1 MTSRFAS
8 KLGTNFCPLDEE
20 VLEIQRLL
28 VVPLS
33 RLKDIDHE
41 IAELQKAIDELAEE
55 RDSVSAY
62 VEAHKALLSP
72 LRRLPLDIMQ
82 EIFVACLPT
91 HRNCV
96 MSAVEAPV
104 LLGRICSSWRTVS
117 LSTPRL
123 WARLHI
129 AEPERPRQAPIYQEK
144 YAQRLAITKAWLERS
159 GRCPLS
165 ISLHGSDLHRP
176 GVSDTVNRFL
186 DLVLSYASRWQH
198 ISVTASSSALDTV
211 FNLTEHDVPMLK
223 TLEMRENNQQDVP
236 MLKTLEIHQHLMA
249 NSDLKSF
256 GVLRGPKISSVT
268 LTGNNGDLLHLPLRW
283 ESLTHLSITGHWHQ
297 WDQPAPALDI
307 NAALWMF
314 SHCPSLRAC
323 QLLISEGNN
332 PLPPQESRHSIIDL
346 PSLLSLDIICLSE
359 LVFESGLFT
368 RLSLPE
374 LRSFKFSSNSS
385 NYFQEVAFPFLLTSS
400 HLESLDMEVQMFS
413 PQSLVDL
420 LHTVPSTIQLR
431 LHGRFDGRPDPL
443 NDDVLIALTPSS
455 DRPSLGC
462 PILQELHITCCMNVS
477 GEALHRFIVARMTAQ
492 ATTLRC
498 VNIQFGRAK
507 ELDIQSEIQ
516 PFLDAGLEVST
527 RYNETRSIEFSPWRG
542 LLDAPD
548 V

>member
-41 IAELQKAIDELAEE
+41 LAELQKAIDELAEE

-159 GRCPLS
+159 GRCPLIEELPS
-165 ISLHGSDLHRP
+165 AFDASSNPSLVPSA
-176 GVSDTVNRFL
+176 DTL
-186 DLVLSYASRWQH
+186 LQALLPYASRWQH
-198 ISVTASSSALDTV
+198 FVLAASSSAYNLLST
-211 FNLTEHDVPMLK
+211 LTE
-223 TLEMRENNQQDVP
+223 QDVP

-268 LTGNNGDLLHLPLRW
+268 LTGNNGGLLHLPLRW

-477 GEALHRFIVARMTAQ
+477 DEALHRFIVARMTAQ